1 MGGLK
6 QKKLALLF
14 GLTITLSLI
23 ASKTL
28 LDPFETDLEQLIEL
42 NPRPGTVINSKNF
55 EYFKDLIDPDIVKFI
70 RNDYFS
76 MQIGAPISIKPHPAF
91 VFATRQGKSRAL
103 LSDEQSSILN
113 FSSGLPFYDI
123 PNLNDQDAGI
133 KLAFNMRYAYL
144 GDNGYIPEMK
154 WRLMDWT
161 KETLEFEMSFSMKLM
176 RFLFRSVRQ
185 PVPEITRNRNDAYGA
200 AFLTALDAGSY
211 SGLQA
216 LIYANRNEAKPLN
229 GWVYVPQLERTQTLA
244 SFRNDDSMFG
254 SDILPTDFL
263 SFSGSLAESKWNYL
277 GTTYLLLPL
286 YEHNSLKN
294 LGQKSR
300 KQNYHHV
307 KFSGK
312 ASCFPGV
319 EWQVREVH
327 ILEGVEKNSTNRAQ
341 RRIFYL
347 DAQTHVPMIWKI
359 YGQKNKLWKIIISAY
374 SSSESHIPK
383 NAGTFA
389 PIGTAFSTI
398 DIQTNRCTTINMLTL
413 INSDEVGTK
422 DFDVTRM
429 TSGKRF
435 R

>member
-1 MGGLK
+1 MNRNK
-6 QKKLALLF
+6 IALF
-14 GLTITLSLI
+14 CGLTITLNLI
-23 ASKTL
+23 TLKTL
-28 LDPFETDLEQLIEL
+28 SDPFEADIEQLNEL
-42 NPRPGTVINSKNF
+42 NPQPDTLVTSKNF
-55 EYFKDLIDPDIVKFI
+55 EYFKNLIDPDIAKFI
-70 RNDYFS
+70 QNDHFS
-76 MQIGAPISIKPHPAF
+76 IKIGAPLSVKPHPAF
-91 VFATRQGKSRAL
+91 IFATRQGRSKAT
-103 LSDEQSSILN
+103 LSDEQTSILN
-113 FSSGLPFYDI
+113 FSSGLPFYD
-123 PNLNDQDAGI
+123 PPTSNDPDAGI

-161 KETLEFEMSFSMKLM
+161 KETLEFKMDFSMKLM
-176 RFLFRSVRQ
+176 RFIFRSVQQ
-185 PVPEITRNRNDAYGA
+185 PVPEIKQNRNDAYGA

-216 LIYANRNEAKPLN
+216 LIYANRNESKPLN

-254 SDILPTDFL
+254 SDVLPTDFL

-286 YEHNSLKN
+286 YEHNSLEN
-294 LGQKSR
+294 LGQKSK
-300 KQNYHHV
+300 KQDYHHV

-319 EWQVREVH
+319 KWQIRKVH
-327 ILEGVEKNSTNRAQ
+327 ILEGIEIKSRNNGR

-359 YGQKNKLWKIIISAY
+359 YTQNSKLWKIIISAY
-374 SSSESHIPK
+374 SSSESHMPE
-383 NAGTFA
+383 NVGTFA

-398 DIQTNRCTTINMLTL
+398 DIQTNRCTTINMLTFV
-413 INSDEVGTK
+413 NSSKVGVR
-422 DFDVTRM
+422 DFDVARM